1 MRRSRKKGD
10 ARLQEV
16 PTPEPGPGQ
25 VLIAVEA
32 AGVCGSDIE
41 VHHAE
46 LSPDSRVIPPVI
58 LGHEGAG
65 RVAGLG
71 EGVDDLELGQAV
83 LAETT
88 YRVCGV
94 CQYCQ
99 RGELNL
105 CPERKG
111 MGSTANGFFASYAVA
126 RRESVHVLPE
136 RVSTMV
142 GAITEPLACATH
154 AVMERAQLTSGETAV
169 VFGPGGMGLMAALA
183 VSAVG
188 GRSLLVGTTHS
199 RHRLQFAERHG
210 FARTYDV
217 QSPGFLDSLRDHLG
231 VGADVV
237 FECTGRLSALE
248 TGMKLLRPGGR
259 LIVLGEVDQPLILNT
274 RETLLRREL
283 TLAGSRSSIPSSWSK
298 ALELLP
304 RVAPTL
310 EAMISYSLPLSR
322 WQEAYDLVSKKEA
335 LKVVL
340 IPDEADKEES
350 MIKPELVRMGLDV
363 PDREGAIRALAG
375 LLEQGGYV
383 KDSFVG
389 AVLERERTF
398 PTGLPTGDVSVAIP
412 HADSEHVLRSAIAVG
427 VLAHPIG
434 FQQMGD
440 PETCLDVDLVMV
452 LAIRNPKAVV
462 PFLQKACMAF
472 QDQELLGRIKS
483 AADPEEVSDLL
494 RARLEDT
501 REA

>member
-1 MRRSRKKGD
+1 
-10 ARLQEV
+10 
-16 PTPEPGPGQ
+16 
-25 VLIAVEA
+25 
-32 AGVCGSDIE
+32 
-41 VHHAE
+41 
-46 LSPDSRVIPPVI
+46 
-58 LGHEGAG
+58 
-65 RVAGLG
+65 
-71 EGVDDLELGQAV
+71 
-83 LAETT
+83 
-88 YRVCGV
+88 
-94 CQYCQ
+94 
-99 RGELNL
+99 
-105 CPERKG
+105 
-111 MGSTANGFFASYAVA
+111 
-126 RRESVHVLPE
+126 
-136 RVSTMV
+136 
-142 GAITEPLACATH
+142 
-154 AVMERAQLTSGETAV
+154 
-169 VFGPGGMGLMAALA
+169 
-183 VSAVG
+183 
-188 GRSLLVGTTHS
+188 
-199 RHRLQFAERHG
+199 
-210 FARTYDV
+210 
-217 QSPGFLDSLRDHLG
+217 
-231 VGADVV
+231 
-237 FECTGRLSALE
+237 
-248 TGMKLLRPGGR
+248 MK
-259 LIVLGEVDQPLILNT
+259 
-274 RETLLRREL
+274 
-283 TLAGSRSSIPSSWSK
+283 
-298 ALELLP
+298 LLP

>member
-1 MRRSRKKGD
+1 M
-10 ARLQEV
+10 QEV

-46 LSPDSRVIPPVI
+46 LSPESRVMPPVI

-71 EGVDDLELGQAV
+71 EGVGDLELGQAV

-88 YRVCGV
+88 YQVCGS
-94 CQYCQ
+94 CPHCR

-105 CPERKG
+105 CPERQG
-111 MGSTANGFFASYAVA
+111 MGSTANGFFADFAVA

-136 RVSTMV
+136 LVSTMV

-154 AVMERAQLTSGETAV
+154 AVLERGQLTSGETAV
-169 VFGPGGMGLMAALA
+169 VFGPGGMGLMAALVVCA
-183 VSAVG
+183 AG
-188 GRSLLVGTTHS
+188 GRSLLVGTSHS
-199 RHRLQFAERHG
+199 RHRLQFAEQHG
-210 FARTYDV
+210 FAQTYNV
-217 QSPGFLDSLRDHLG
+217 KSPGFLDSLKGDLG
-231 VGADVV
+231 LGADVV
-237 FECTGRLSALE
+237 FECTGKLSALE
-248 TGMKLLRPGGR
+248 MGIELLRPGGR
-259 LIVLGEVDQPLILNT
+259 LIVLGEVDQPLTLNT

-283 TLAGSRSSIPSSWSK
+283 TLAGSRSSIPSSWLK

-304 RVAPTL
+304 RLAPTL
-310 EAMISYSLPLSR
+310 EAMISHRLPLSS

-340 IPDEADKEES
+340 IPGDAKQKEDS
-350 MIKPELVRMGLDV
+350 MIKPELVRIGLDA
-363 PDREGAIRALAG
+363 PDRDGAIRSLAA

-398 PTGLPTGDVSVAIP
+398 PTGLPTGTISVAIP

-427 VLAHPIG
+427 VLAHPVG

-440 PETCLDVDLVMV
+440 PEARLDVDLVMV
-452 LAIRNPKAVV
+452 LAIRDPKAVV
-462 PFLQKACMAF
+462 PFLQKACTAF
-472 QDQELLGRIKS
+472 QDQELLARIKS
-483 AADPEEVSDLL
+483 STDPEEVSELL
-494 RARLEDT
+494 GARLEDK
-501 REA
+501 RGA